1 MDRAS
6 SNTAPCHAPFF
17 AMDQLAAEPMLDRLP
32 AIPDLLEGLLHGSF
46 RLAGLFRFVPD
57 FVILPASY
65 PSAIVLAPSAGLFLL
80 AIRFSLVPQQRAIGC
95 WSSYRDLRAGQRAKK

>member
-1 MDRAS
+1 
-6 SNTAPCHAPFF
+6 
-17 AMDQLAAEPMLDRLP
+17 MDQLAAEPMLDRLP
-32 AIPDLLEGLLHGSF
+32 AIPDLLEALLHGSF